1 MDQSPEEGDRKSSC
15 AILCGARW
23 SVSVLPIS
31 LVRINSLSD
40 LPISMQSSYPFFCSS
55 LGASHP
61 AQFSTSLYLK
71 MTRRDDDMQK
81 ETTDFYCNG
90 RVITDALLLIVCLMR
105 LYLYYFSGRSS
116 LEIQW
121 ILSPMTIRRSVSWF
135 AIDGWAQEGR
145 YLEGNAELRKVCT
158 HACDTRIQQKQYL
171 CIISQGSAT

>member
-1 MDQSPEEGDRKSSC
+1 MWCTMISFSFTDIVGQDKQPFRFAHFNG
-15 AILCGARW
+15 I
-23 SVSVLPIS
+23 VLPLLLLFPWS
-31 LVRINSLSD
+31 QPS
-40 LPISMQSSYPFFCSS
+40 
-55 LGASHP
+55 
-61 AQFSTSLYLK
+61 STSFYLK